1 MNTSSRR
8 QAIISAPIG
17 PTLFSLTVPMLIALV
32 AIMGLGLVDS
42 YFISF
47 LGTTELAAI
56 GFAMPI
62 TFLVTS
68 IALGFGMAISSL
80 TSKLIGAERMGLA
93 ARLITDGFYLTFVTS
108 IIVSLVLAL
117 SIDLLFRALG
127 ADEQT
132 LPAIMDYMQ
141 TWSIGVVFMMITQVC
156 SSTFRALGDT
166 TTSAMIGIIMTLCNV
181 ILDPIL
187 IFGVG
192 PIPAFG
198 MQGAAIA
205 TVISVLVSM
214 VIGLY
219 YIAVKESLLIAQ
231 LPPFT
236 HFKDNARQ
244 LLEIAIPAI
253 LANVIV
259 PLTGVLLTVVVAKF
273 GTDAVAGFGVGVR
286 IEAVS
291 LIVIYAMSSTIP
303 MFIGQNLGAQKTD
316 RINQV
321 LSLSFKFV
329 LGFQLAVYATLVL
342 SSGTIAAVFSD
353 QQSVQETIRNFLFIV
368 PISYGLSGIV
378 VLINV
383 SMNVLGKPKTALYI
397 NLIKLVGLCFPLA
410 LLGAHLFELKGLFA
424 SMALANA
431 LTFLIAAWLL
441 KRVLREL
448 KISD

>member
-1 MNTSSRR
+1 MNTTSRR
-8 QAIISAPIG
+8 QSIISDPIG
-17 PTLFSLTVPMLIALV
+17 PTLYRLTVPMLFALV
-32 AIMGLGLVDS
+32 AIVGLGLVDS

-108 IIVSLVLAL
+108 IIVSVVLVL
-117 SIDLLFRALG
+117 SIAPLFSALG
-127 ADEQT
+127 ADDKT
-132 LPAIMDYMQ
+132 LPSIMDYMK
-141 TWSIGVVFMMITQVC
+141 TWSVGIVFMMITQVC

-166 TTSAMIGIIMTLCNV
+166 KTSAMIAIVMTLSNV

-187 IFGVG
+187 IFGLG
-192 PIPAFG
+192 PIPAYG

-205 TVISVLVSM
+205 TVIAVLISM
-214 VIGLY
+214 LIGLY
-219 YIAVKESLLIAQ
+219 YIAIKESLLVAAFPS
-231 LPPFT
+231 LAE
-236 HFKDNARQ
+236 FKDNAKQ
-244 LLEIAIPAI
+244 LLEIAVPAI

-286 IEAVS
+286 IEAFS
-291 LIVIYAMSSTIP
+291 LMVVYAMSSTIP

-316 RINQV
+316 RIIQV

-329 LGFQLAVYATLVL
+329 LGFQLVVYIILVL
-342 SSGTIAAVFSD
+342 LSGAIAALFSD
-353 QQSVQETIRNFLFIV
+353 QQSVQNTIQNFLFIV

-378 VLINV
+378 ILINV
-383 SMNVLGKPKTALYI
+383 SMNVLGKPKMALYI
-397 NLIKLVGLCFPLA
+397 NLIKLVVLCFPLA
-410 LLGAHLFELKGLFA
+410 LIGAYLFELKGLFA

-431 LTFLIAAWLL
+431 ITFLIAIWLL
-441 KRVLREL
+441 KRVMTEL
-448 KISD
+448 KISN

>member
-8 QAIISAPIG
+8 QSIISDPIG
-17 PTLFSLTVPMLIALV
+17 PTLIRLTIPMLFALV

-93 ARLITDGFYLTFVTS
+93 ARLITDGFYLTFATS
-108 IIVSLVLAL
+108 IIVSVVLVL
-117 SIDLLFRALG
+117 SIAPLFSALG
-127 ADEQT
+127 ADEET
-132 LPAIMDYMQ
+132 LPSIMDYMQ
-141 TWSIGVVFMMITQVC
+141 TWSIGIVFMMITQVC

-166 TTSAMIGIIMTLCNV
+166 KTSAIIAIVMTLSNV

-187 IFGVG
+187 IFGIG
-192 PIPAFG
+192 PIPAYG

-205 TVISVLVSM
+205 TVIAVLISM
-214 VIGLY
+214 FIGLY
-219 YIAVKESLLIAQ
+219 YIAIKESLLVAAFPTLAEFQ
-231 LPPFT
+231 E
-236 HFKDNARQ
+236 NAKQ
-244 LLEIAIPAI
+244 LLEIAVPAI

-259 PLTGVLLTVVVAKF
+259 PLTGVLLTIVVAKF

-291 LIVIYAMSSTIP
+291 LMVVYAMSSTIP

-316 RINQV
+316 RIIQV

-329 LGFQLAVYATLVL
+329 LGFQLAVYAVLVL
-342 SSGTIAAVFSD
+342 LSGTIAALFSD
-353 QQSVQETIRNFLFIV
+353 QQSVQNTIKGFLFIV

-383 SMNVLGKPKTALYI
+383 SMNVLGKPKMALYI

-410 LLGAHLFELKGLFA
+410 LVGAYLFELKGLFA

-431 LTFLIAAWLL
+431 ITFLIAIWLL
-441 KRVLREL
+441 KRVMTEL
-448 KISD
+448 KISI

>member
-8 QAIISAPIG
+8 QAIISDPIG
-17 PTLFSLTVPMLIALV
+17 PTLYRLTVPMFFAIV

-108 IIVSLVLAL
+108 VVVSVMLVL
-117 SIDLLFRALG
+117 SIAPLFSALG
-127 ADEQT
+127 ADDQT
-132 LPAIMDYMQ
+132 LLPIMDYMEP
-141 TWSIGVVFMMITQVC
+141 WSIGIVFMMITQVC

-166 TTSAMIGIIMTLCNV
+166 KTSAMIAIVMTLSNI

-187 IFGVG
+187 IFGIG
-192 PIPAFG
+192 PIPAYG
-198 MQGAAIA
+198 MQGAAMA
-205 TVISVLVSM
+205 TVIAVLISM
-214 VIGLY
+214 FIGLY
-219 YIAVKESLLIAQ
+219 YIAIKESMLVAA
-231 LPPFT
+231 LPSLAE
-236 HFKDNARQ
+236 FKDNAKD
-244 LLEIAIPAI
+244 LLEIAVPAV

-291 LIVIYAMSSTIP
+291 LMVVYAMSSTIP
-303 MFIGQNLGAQKTD
+303 MFIGQNLGAQKPE
-316 RINQV
+316 RIVQV
-321 LSLSFKFV
+321 LTLSFKFV
-329 LGFQLAVYATLVL
+329 LGLQLLMYIVLVL
-342 SSGTIAAVFSD
+342 SSGAIATVFSD
-353 QQSVQETIRNFLFIV
+353 QQSVQNTIQNFLSIV
-368 PISYGLSGIV
+368 PISYGLAGIV

-383 SMNVLGKPKTALYI
+383 SMNVLGKPKLALYI
-397 NLIKLVGLCFPLA
+397 NLFKLVGLCFPFA
-410 LLGAHLFELKGLFA
+410 LIGAYLFELKGLFA

-431 LTFLIAAWLL
+431 ITFLVAIWLL

-448 KISD
+448 KINN

>member
-8 QAIISAPIG
+8 QSIISDPIG
-17 PTLFSLTVPMLIALV
+17 PTLIRLTIPMLFALV

-93 ARLITDGFYLTFVTS
+93 ARLITDGFYLTFATS
-108 IIVSLVLAL
+108 IIVSVVLVL
-117 SIDLLFRALG
+117 SIAPLFSALG
-127 ADEQT
+127 ADEET
-132 LPAIMDYMQ
+132 LPSIMDYMQ
-141 TWSIGVVFMMITQVC
+141 TWSIGIVFMMITQVC

-166 TTSAMIGIIMTLCNV
+166 KTSAIIAIVMTLSNV

-187 IFGVG
+187 IFGIG
-192 PIPAFG
+192 PIPAYG

-205 TVISVLVSM
+205 TVIAVLISM
-214 VIGLY
+214 FIGLY
-219 YIAVKESLLIAQ
+219 YIAIKESLLVAAFPTLAEFQ
-231 LPPFT
+231 E
-236 HFKDNARQ
+236 NAKQ
-244 LLEIAIPAI
+244 LLEIAVPAI

-259 PLTGVLLTVVVAKF
+259 PLTGVLLTIVVAKF
-273 GTDAVAGFGVGVR
+273 GTDAIAGFGVGVR

-291 LIVIYAMSSTIP
+291 LMVVYAMSSTIP

-316 RINQV
+316 RIIQV

-329 LGFQLAVYATLVL
+329 LGFQLAVYAVLVL
-342 SSGTIAAVFSD
+342 LSGTIAALFSD
-353 QQSVQETIRNFLFIV
+353 QQSVQNTIKGFLFIV

-383 SMNVLGKPKTALYI
+383 SMNVLGKPKMALYI

-410 LLGAHLFELKGLFA
+410 LVGAYLFELKGLFA

-431 LTFLIAAWLL
+431 ITFLIAIWLL
-441 KRVLREL
+441 KRVMTEL
-448 KISD
+448 KISI